1 MRQSLYSKL
10 VLVMLVL
17 ILSLMLVVGVFLIK
31 SVEDF
36 FTQQFYEQMQ
46 TVFDDQA
53 LAADLRSA
61 ARGDDAPERMSEILS
76 AYYGQLGIDSGT
88 RNFYI
93 LSSGGEYLAGSES
106 SDSVSG
112 LITPNVLSAMNGHN
126 GYMSD

>member
-46 TVFDDQA
+46 TVFDDPA

-61 ARGDDAPERMSEILS
+61 ARGDDAPERMS
-76 AYYGQLGIDSGT
+76 
-88 RNFYI
+88 
-93 LSSGGEYLAGSES
+93 
-106 SDSVSG
+106 
-112 LITPNVLSAMNGHN
+112 
-126 GYMSD
+126 